1 MNACEGGHFDVVQ
14 YLLDQGA
21 NVNTHKTVSYNV
33 YEWFKIDILID
44 KCDCTTFLDIHFD
57 LS

>member
-21 NVNTHKTVSYNV
+21 DINAHRTVSYNV
-33 YEWFKIDILID
+33 YE
-44 KCDCTTFLDIHFD
+44 
-57 LS
+57 